1 MKTTPDFEQYLNEC
15 RQAAATREQNA
26 QQLVVPVMR
35 QLLADQ
41 HTTVSL
47 LQRFYHGQEGVF
59 LLESVEVAGR
69 SCSDSAG
76 GGEKWARYSFLGID
90 AHAFV
95 EVHQNEIRIIE
106 CDDEQ
111 DEQDTV
117 AAESG
122 HKRPATRS
130 YPHHGK
136 PLECLRDLMSQYH
149 VAQHAELPRFF
160 GGLVGYFTYEMVSFF
175 ENIPHKLEN
184 EPFASFVIPRTL
196 LILDNV
202 KQVLTVCVLTF
213 PNRSVAGHNAPGVA
227 GRAALSVAGRT
238 APCQKSPE
246 TLYRQAV
253 AELEDIVA
261 ELENP
266 IAAKPPHVQ
275 WVAGRTAPS
284 VAGRTAPN
292 ELSLMPVLSER
303 EYRKRV
309 EQIKQHINC
318 GDIIQCVFS
327 QPFVAEDAPAKSNHK
342 TPGNAAIALY
352 RALRFANPAPYMFF
366 MHLSGNV
373 LAGSSP
379 ETMVRLEGRTATLR
393 PIAGTRKRGESSA
406 TGRFCPDSAEQ
417 RDREMADE
425 LLRDPKER
433 AEHLMLVDLGRNDL
447 GRVAKTG
454 SVQVTDLMFIERHS
468 HVMHLV
474 SNVTAELED
483 GYDGFDLF
491 RATFPAGTLTGAPKV
506 RAMQIIAEYESTPRG
521 PYGGAAGYIAFNGN
535 MDFAI
540 TIRTARIK
548 VAGRSCLDSAGDGR
562 LTVQSGGGIVYD
574 SDPELE
580 RLETVNKAMGIE
592 RALHVLTQVRQ

>member
-1 MKTTPDFEQYLNEC
+1 MKTTPDFEQYQNEF
-15 RQAAATREQNA
+15 RQADREQCDL
-26 QQLVVPVMR
+26 QLVVPVMR

-47 LQRFYHGQEGVF
+47 LQRFYRGQEGVF
-59 LLESVEVAGR
+59 LLESVE
-69 SCSDSAG
+69 
-76 GGEKWARYSFLGID
+76 GGEKWGRYSFLGID
-90 AHAFV
+90 VHAFV

-106 CDDEQ
+106 CDAEHDKK
-111 DEQDTV
+111 DTV
-117 AAESG
+117 ASE
-122 HKRPATRS
+122 RS

-136 PLECLRDLMSQYH
+136 PLECLRDLMSQYRIAQP
-149 VAQHAELPRFF
+149 VAGHIAHWAEPPRFF

-213 PNRSVAGHNAPGVA
+213 PKRSGTGCNA
-227 GRAALSVAGRT
+227 S
-238 APCQKSPE
+238 CQKPLDV
-246 TLYRQAV
+246 LYRQTV
-253 AELEDIVA
+253 AELENIVS

-266 IAAKPPHVQ
+266 IAAKQPCVE
-275 WVAGRTAPS
+275 WVAGRTAS
-284 VAGRTAPN
+284 S

-327 QPFVAEDAPAKSNHK
+327 QPFVAEEAPVESNQK

-393 PIAGTRKRGESSA
+393 PIAGTRKRGE
-406 TGRFCPDSAEQ
+406 TEQ

-425 LLRDPKER
+425 MLRDPKEK

-447 GRVAKTG
+447 GRIAKTG
-454 SVQVTDLMFIERHS
+454 TVQVTDLMFIERHS

-483 GYDGFDLF
+483 GYDGLDLF

-521 PYGGAAGYIAFNGN
+521 PYGGAAGYISFNGN
-535 MDFAI
+535 IDFAI
-540 TIRTARIK
+540 TIRTACIK
-548 VAGRSCLDSAGDGR
+548 DGR
-562 LTVQSGGGIVYD
+562 LTAQSGGGIVYD
-574 SDPELE
+574 SVPELE
-580 RLETVNKAMGIE
+580 RMETVNKALGIE
-592 RALHVLTQVRQ
+592 RALNVLREIEVRS